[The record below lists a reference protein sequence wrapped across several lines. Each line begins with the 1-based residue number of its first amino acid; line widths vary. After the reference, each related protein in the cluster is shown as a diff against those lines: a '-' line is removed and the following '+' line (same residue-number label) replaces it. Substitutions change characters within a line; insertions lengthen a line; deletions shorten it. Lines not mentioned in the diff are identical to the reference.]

1 MKPRDLDESGLK
13 QLFTA
18 MTAEEHAGMEREVR
32 EIAGRYTDLPRAV
45 AVPLRQRDVSAL
57 VMAAIAR
64 VMGGTTR
71 PQ

>member
-18 MTAEEHAGMEREVR
+18 MTAEEHAAMEREVR